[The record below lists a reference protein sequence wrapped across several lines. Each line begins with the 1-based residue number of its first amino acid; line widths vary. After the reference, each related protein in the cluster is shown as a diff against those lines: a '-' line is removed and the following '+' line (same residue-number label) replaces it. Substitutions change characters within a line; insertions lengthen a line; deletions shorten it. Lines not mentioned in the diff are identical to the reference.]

1 MASRYPP
8 KRRGRDDRTDNR
20 NDKRGPGAD
29 VGDAIRQMIVDKVT
43 DTVAG
48 KVAHTAAKHNEKMDK
63 LGPVA
68 RDVLDLWTRQSPGA
82 RRPRF
87 TRGEI
92 ARAALHIADAA
103 GFDALSM
110 RRLAIELGAG
120 TMTLYH
126 YIRTKD
132 ELLALVMDALMGE
145 LILDEAEL
153 TGGWRAAL
161 TAIANASRRTFERH
175 PWVFDVHDDPAV
187 GPNGVRHFDQSLQAV
202 ASLEISIAEK
212 IDIISAVDEYVFG
225 HALQR
230 RNNYPDL
237 EEHSKAGVE
246 MIEYVTGLSRTGDY
260 PQITKLIAELGGQG
274 TWDVVA
280 ASMRDSTR
288 FDRNLRRLLDGIEGD
303 LPTRK
308 RR

>member
-1 MASRYPP
+1 MASGYPP
-8 KRRGRDDRTDNR
+8 KGGGPHDRTNNR
-20 NDKRGPGAD
+20 HDKRAAGAD
-29 VGDAIRQMIVDKVT
+29 VGEAIRQMIVDKVN
-43 DTVAG
+43 DTVAS
-48 KVAHTAAKHNEKMDK
+48 KLAHTTAKHNDKIDK
-63 LGPVA
+63 LAPVA
-68 RDVLDLWTRQSPGA
+68 RDVLDLWTRQSPRA

-87 TRGEI
+87 TRDEI
-92 ARAALHIADAA
+92 AQAALHIADTE

-110 RRLAIELGAG
+110 RRLAIELDAG

-132 ELLALVMDALMGE
+132 ELLALVMDELMGE
-145 LILDEAEL
+145 LILDDAEL
-153 TGGWRAAL
+153 IGGWRAAL

-175 PWVFDVHDDPAV
+175 PWVFDVHEDPAV

-202 ASLEISIAEK
+202 ASLEISIASK

-230 RNNYPDL
+230 RNNYPDFD
-237 EEHSKAGVE
+237 EHSREGAE
-246 MIEYVTGLSRTGDY
+246 MIEYVTALSKTGDY

-280 ASMRDSTR
+280 GSMRDSTR

-303 LPTRK
+303 LPMSTRG
-308 RR
+308 